1 MIKNVGKID
10 RTLRLLLGLFLVW
23 LGVFVL
29 NGKEGNVIGIFVAL
43 FSLMPFYMGFTRSCF
58 VFRWFKIH
66 SLSKK
71 ECEIYGQPY
80 PINKE

>member
-1 MIKNVGKID
+1 MIKNVGIID
-10 RTLRLLLGLFLVW
+10 RIMRFVLGLFLVF

-29 NGKEGNVIGIFVAL
+29 NGKEGSLLGVLVAIS
-43 FSLMPFYMGFTRSCF
+43 SLLPFYMVFTASCF

-71 ECEIYGQPY
+71 ECEVYGKPY
-80 PINKE
+80 P